1 MLSSLC
7 MFSQNIWHYW
17 MGCFR
22 RLVLA
27 QSLQASKLAEG
38 EVIPESY
45 RNVAE
50 MQFFVFFLLKNI
62 YWDLYFVISPTFF
75 DRWWQL
81 VGNYLLYML
90 RAQRESSQ
98 RWVQQNHTPWVLA
111 YSSQRSHQ
119 DNRFWVV
126 PQWQQMR
133 NCYRTD
139 LARAF
144 LTIAKVQ
151 APPET
156 TSLYCIA
163 NMPLGGNTV
172 VIHG

>member
-1 MLSSLC
+1 
-7 MFSQNIWHYW
+7 

-75 DRWWQL
+75 DR
-81 VGNYLLYML
+81 
-90 RAQRESSQ
+90 
-98 RWVQQNHTPWVLA
+98 
-111 YSSQRSHQ
+111 
-119 DNRFWVV
+119 
-126 PQWQQMR
+126 
-133 NCYRTD
+133 
-139 LARAF
+139 
-144 LTIAKVQ
+144 
-151 APPET
+151 
-156 TSLYCIA
+156 
-163 NMPLGGNTV
+163 
-172 VIHG
+172 